1 MSSNAQVRRRAVQ
14 AARGESPFDLL
25 LIDAQIVD
33 MATGEIRP
41 ADVGIVGEMIASVHP
56 RGSREDAHE
65 VRSLAGGYL
74 SPGLMDTHVHL
85 ESSHLPPE
93 RYAEIVLTQGTTAV
107 FWDPH
112 ELANV
117 LGVAGVRYAVD
128 ASRHLP
134 LQVMVAAPSS
144 VPSTPGL
151 EMSGADFA
159 GEEMETMLGWP
170 EVRGVAGVRYA
181 VDASRHLP
189 LQVMVAAPS
198 SVPSTPGLEMSGAD
212 FAGEEMETMLGWPEV
227 RGVAEVMDMHG
238 VLHGSERMQEIV
250 QAGLNSGKLIEGH
263 ARGLSG
269 ADLQAYLAAGVTSDH
284 ELTSA
289 DDALEK
295 LRAGL
300 TIEIRGS
307 HPYLLPDIVAALK
320 TLPHL
325 SSQITVCTDDVP
337 PDILLEKGG
346 IIALLNLL
354 IEHGLPAVDA
364 LRFATLN
371 AAIRLQRHDLGLI
384 AAGRRAD
391 LVVFDSLEKLVA
403 REVYV
408 GGKLLARAGNLLTP
422 IAPAAGVTPP
432 RDTLQIAPL
441 RADDFILRVQGI
453 RHGIARL
460 RHIRGA
466 RFTQWGEVEVQVRDG
481 KVQLP
486 AGFSLIWVKHRHGRH
501 QATPQIAL
509 LEGWGELHGAIATS
523 YSHDSHNLVV
533 LGRDANDMALAAN
546 QLIASGGGM
555 ALAQQGEILAH
566 VAMPIAGMLSD
577 LPAAELARQF
587 RELRDLS
594 SQVADWEP
602 PYRVFKAI
610 EGTCLAC
617 NAGPHLTDLGLT
629 DGGSRQIVD
638 PLIACREIPEPT
650 DHNNNPQGA

>member
-1 MSSNAQVRRRAVQ
+1 MTSETRRRAVQ
-14 AARGESPFDLL
+14 AARGETPFDLL
-25 LIDAQIVD
+25 LTHARIID
-33 MATGEIRP
+33 MATGEIRE
-41 ADVGIVGEMIASVHP
+41 ADIGIVGELIASVHP
-56 RGSREDAHE
+56 RGSRTDAHE
-65 VRSLAGGYL
+65 IQDLNNQYV

-85 ESSHLPPE
+85 ESSHLLPA
-93 RYAEIVLTQGTTAV
+93 RYAEIVLAQGTTAV

-117 LGVAGVRYAVD
+117 LGIEGVRFAIE
-128 ASRHLP
+128 ASRNLP

-159 GEEMETMLGWP
+159 GQEMQTLLSWP
-170 EVRGVAGVRYA
+170 
-181 VDASRHLP
+181 D
-189 LQVMVAAPS
+189 
-198 SVPSTPGLEMSGAD
+198 
-212 FAGEEMETMLGWPEV
+212 V

-238 VLHGSERMQEIV
+238 VLNGSPRMLEIM
-250 QAGLNSGKLIEGH
+250 QAGLESGKLIEGH

-300 TIEIRGS
+300 MLEIRGS
-307 HPYLLPDIVAALK
+307 HPYLLPDIVNALK

-354 IEHGLPAVDA
+354 IGHGLAATDA

-371 AAIRLQRHDLGLI
+371 AAIRLQRNDLGLI

-391 LVVFDSLEKLVA
+391 LVVFDSLQKLTA
-403 REVYV
+403 RQVYV
-408 GGKLLARAGNLLTP
+408 AGKEIARNGKMLTSLP
-422 IAPAAGVTPP
+422 DTPLTLP
-432 RDTLQIAPL
+432 RDTVQLPAPGV
-441 RADDFILRVQGI
+441 DDFQMRIANAQ
-453 RHGIARL
+453 HGVARL
-460 RHIRGA
+460 RHISGA
-466 RFTQWGEVEVQVRDG
+466 RFTRWGETEVQVRNG
-481 KVQLP
+481 RVQIP
-486 AGFSLIWVKHRHGRH
+486 SGFSLIWVQHRHARH
-501 QATPQIAL
+501 AAKPQIAL
-509 LEGWGELHGAIATS
+509 LEGWGELRGAIATS

-533 LGRDANDMALAAN
+533 LGRDPEEMALAARA
-546 QLIASGGGM
+546 LIQSGGGM
-555 ALAQQGEILAH
+555 ALAQHGQVIAH
-566 VAMPIAGMLSD
+566 VAMPIAGMLSE
-577 LPAAELARQF
+577 LPANELARQF
-587 RELRDLS
+587 KALRDRS
-594 SQVADWEP
+594 SLIADWEP

-629 DGGSRQIVD
+629 DGSTREIVD
-638 PLIACREIPEPT
+638 PLISYRETPDIT
-650 DHNNNPQGA
+650 S

>member
-1 MSSNAQVRRRAVQ
+1 MSSSAEARRRAVE
-14 AARGESPFDLL
+14 AARGEAPFDLL
-25 LIDAQIVD
+25 LTDAQIVD
-33 MATGEIRP
+33 MVTGEVRE
-41 ADVGIVGEMIASVHP
+41 ADVGIVGDMIASVHP
-56 RGSREDAHE
+56 RGSRRDARE
-65 VRSLAGGYL
+65 CRSLAGRYL
-74 SPGLMDTHVHL
+74 SPGLIATPVHL
-85 ESSHLPPE
+85 ESSHLPPA
-93 RYAEIVLTQGTTAV
+93 RYAEIVLAQGTTAV

-117 LGVAGVRYAVD
+117 LGVDGVRYAVA
-128 ASRHLP
+128 ASRDLP

-159 GEEMETMLGWP
+159 GKEMETML
-170 EVRGVAGVRYA
+170 A
-181 VDASRHLP
+181 
-189 LQVMVAAPS
+189 
-198 SVPSTPGLEMSGAD
+198 
-212 FAGEEMETMLGWPEV
+212 WPEV
-227 RGVAEVMDMHG
+227 RGVAEVMDMYG

-250 QAGLNSGKLIEGH
+250 QAGLSSGKLIEGH
-263 ARGLSG
+263 ARGLRG

-300 TIEIRGS
+300 TLQIRGS
-307 HPYLLPDIVAALK
+307 HPYLLPEIVRALK

-337 PDILLEKGG
+337 PDMLLEHGG
-346 IIALLNLL
+346 IINLLNQL
-354 IEHGLPAVDA
+354 IAHGLPATDA

-371 AAIRLQRHDLGLI
+371 AALRLRRSDLGLI

-391 LVVFDSLEKLVA
+391 LVVFDSLQRLCA
-403 REVYV
+403 QEVYV
-408 GGKLLARAGNLLTP
+408 AGRLLARGGRLLAP
-422 IAPAAGVTPP
+422 IADSGEAAP
-432 RDTLQIAPL
+432 RNTLQLAAL
-441 RADDFILRVQGI
+441 SADDFMMKIGGI
-453 RHGIARL
+453 RHGSARL

-466 RFTQWGEVEVQVRDG
+466 RFTEWGEVDVDIRDG
-481 KVQLP
+481 RVQLP

-501 QATPQIAL
+501 RATPQIAL
-509 LEGWGELHGAIATS
+509 LEGWGELRGAIATS

-533 LGRDANDMALAAN
+533 LGRSPEDMALAATR
-546 QLIASGGGM
+546 LIASGGGM
-555 ALAQQGEILAH
+555 ALAQAGEILAH

-577 LPAAELARQF
+577 LPAAELAQQF
-587 RELRDLS
+587 RTLRDLS
-594 SQVADWEP
+594 AKIADWEP

-629 DGGSRQIVD
+629 DGGTRQIVD
-638 PLIACREIPEPT
+638 PLISCRETAAPENA
-650 DHNNNPQGA
+650 DEERRHD

>member
-1 MSSNAQVRRRAVQ
+1 MTSETRRRAVQ
-14 AARGESPFDLL
+14 AARGETPFDLL
-25 LIDAQIVD
+25 LTHARIID
-33 MATGEIRP
+33 MATGEIRE
-41 ADVGIVGEMIASVHP
+41 ADIGIVGELIASVHP
-56 RGSREDAHE
+56 RGSRTDAHE
-65 VRSLAGGYL
+65 IQDLNNQYV

-85 ESSHLPPE
+85 ESSHLLPA
-93 RYAEIVLTQGTTAV
+93 RYAEIVLAQGTTAV

-117 LGVAGVRYAVD
+117 LGIEGVRFAIE
-128 ASRHLP
+128 ASRNLP

-159 GEEMETMLGWP
+159 GQEMQTLLSWP
-170 EVRGVAGVRYA
+170 DVC
-181 VDASRHLP
+181 
-189 LQVMVAAPS
+189 
-198 SVPSTPGLEMSGAD
+198 
-212 FAGEEMETMLGWPEV
+212 
-227 RGVAEVMDMHG
+227 GVAEVMDMHG
-238 VLHGSERMQEIV
+238 VLNGSPRMLEIM
-250 QAGLNSGKLIEGH
+250 QAGLESGKLIEGH

-300 TIEIRGS
+300 TLEIRGS
-307 HPYLLPDIVAALK
+307 HPYLLPDIVNALK

-354 IEHGLPAVDA
+354 IGHGLAATDA

-371 AAIRLQRHDLGLI
+371 AAIRLQRNDLGLI

-391 LVVFDSLEKLVA
+391 LVVFDSLQKLTA
-403 REVYV
+403 RQVYV
-408 GGKLLARAGNLLTP
+408 AGKEIARNGKMLTSLP
-422 IAPAAGVTPP
+422 DTPLTLP
-432 RDTLQIAPL
+432 RDTVQLPAPGV
-441 RADDFILRVQGI
+441 DDFQMRIVNAH
-453 RHGIARL
+453 HGVARL
-460 RHIRGA
+460 RHISGA
-466 RFTQWGEVEVQVRDG
+466 RFTRWGETEVQVRNG
-481 KVQLP
+481 RVQIP
-486 AGFSLIWVKHRHGRH
+486 SGFSLIWVQHRHARH
-501 QATPQIAL
+501 AAKPQMAL
-509 LEGWGELHGAIATS
+509 LEGWGELRGAIATS

-533 LGRDANDMALAAN
+533 LGRDPEEMALAARA
-546 QLIASGGGM
+546 LIQSGGGM
-555 ALAQQGEILAH
+555 ALAQHGHVIAH
-566 VAMPIAGMLSD
+566 VAMPIAGMLSE
-577 LPAAELARQF
+577 LPADELARQF
-587 RELRDLS
+587 KALRDRS
-594 SQVADWEP
+594 SLIADWEP

-629 DGGSRQIVD
+629 DGSTREIVD
-638 PLIACREIPEPT
+638 PLISYRETPDIT
-650 DHNNNPQGA
+650 S

>member
-1 MSSNAQVRRRAVQ
+1 MSSNAENRRRAVQ

-25 LIDAQIVD
+25 ITDANVVD
-33 MATGEIRP
+33 MATGEIRE
-41 ADVGIVGEMIASVHP
+41 ADVGIVGDMIASVHP
-56 RGSREDAHE
+56 RGSRSDTLEHH
-65 VRSLAGGYL
+65 SLPGVYL

-93 RYAEIVLTQGTTAV
+93 RYAEIVLAQGTTAV

-117 LGVAGVRYAVD
+117 LGVAGVRYAVE

-159 GEEMETMLGWP
+159 G
-170 EVRGVAGVRYA
+170 A
-181 VDASRHLP
+181 
-189 LQVMVAAPS
+189 
-198 SVPSTPGLEMSGAD
+198 
-212 FAGEEMETMLGWPEV
+212 EMETMLGWPEV

-238 VLHGSERMQEIV
+238 VLHGSCRMQEIV

-300 TIEIRGS
+300 TLEIRGS
-307 HPYLLPDIVAALK
+307 HPYLLPDIVKALK
-320 TLPHL
+320 SLPHL

-337 PDILLEKGG
+337 PDMLLEKGG

-354 IEHGLPAVDA
+354 IEHGLPATDA

-391 LVVFDSLEKLVA
+391 LVVFDSLEKLEA
-403 REVYV
+403 RAVYV
-408 GGKLLARAGNLLTP
+408 AGRQIARDGKLLNALS
-422 IAPAAGVTPP
+422 AAVGVTPP
-432 RDTLQIAPL
+432 RNTLQLSPL
-441 RADDFILRVQGI
+441 QATDFALRVNDIQ
-453 RHGIARL
+453 HGTARL

-466 RFTQWGEVEVQVRDG
+466 RFTQWGEVDVQIRNGEVQI
-481 KVQLP
+481 P

-501 QATPQIAL
+501 EAKPQIAL
-509 LEGWGELHGAIATS
+509 LEGWGELRGAIATS

-533 LGRDANDMALAAN
+533 LGRNAEDMALAAN

-555 ALAQQGEILAH
+555 ALAQNGDILAH

-577 LPAAELARQF
+577 KPAETLAAEF
-587 RELRDLS
+587 RNLRDLS
-594 SQVADWEP
+594 AMVADWEP

-629 DGGSRQIVD
+629 DGTTRQIVD
-638 PLIACREIPEPT
+638 PVLDSRETPEHT
-650 DHNNNPQGA
+650 TQQ

>member
-1 MSSNAQVRRRAVQ
+1 MTAETRRRAVQ
-14 AARGESPFDLL
+14 AARGVLPFDLL
-25 LIDAQIVD
+25 LTHTRIVD
-33 MATGEIRP
+33 MATGEIRE
-41 ADVGIVGEMIASVHP
+41 ADVGIVGNLIASVHP
-56 RGSREDAHE
+56 RGSRSDARETHD
-65 VRSLAGGYL
+65 LNNQYL

-85 ESSHLPPE
+85 ESSHLLPA

-117 LGVAGVRYAVD
+117 LGIDGVRLAIE
-128 ASRHLP
+128 ASRGLP

-159 GEEMETMLGWP
+159 GKEMNTL
-170 EVRGVAGVRYA
+170 
-181 VDASRHLP
+181 
-189 LQVMVAAPS
+189 
-198 SVPSTPGLEMSGAD
+198 
-212 FAGEEMETMLGWPEV
+212 LGWPEV

-238 VLHGSERMQEIV
+238 VLNGSPRMLEIM
-250 QAGLNSGKLIEGH
+250 QAGLESGKLIEGH

-300 TIEIRGS
+300 TLEIRGS
-307 HPYLLPDIVAALK
+307 HPYLLPDIVSALK

-337 PDILLEKGG
+337 PDMLMEKGG

-354 IEHGLPAVDA
+354 IEHGLPATDA

-371 AAIRLQRHDLGLI
+371 AAIRLQRNDLGLI

-391 LVVFDSLEKLVA
+391 LVVFDSLEKLTARSVFVA
-403 REVYV
+403 
-408 GGKLLARAGNLLTP
+408 GKL
-422 IAPAAGVTPP
+422 IAQDGAMLETIFDKPVALP
-432 RDTLQIAPL
+432 RDTVRLSAL
-441 RADDFILRVQGI
+441 TAKDFSMKIDGAN
-453 RHGIARL
+453 HGIARL
-460 RHIRGA
+460 RHISGA
-466 RFTQWGEVEVQVRDG
+466 RFTRWGETDVQVRNGAVEIPD
-481 KVQLP
+481 
-486 AGFSLIWVKHRHGRH
+486 GFSLIWVQHRHERH
-501 QATPQIAL
+501 AATPQIAL
-509 LEGWGELHGAIATS
+509 LEGWGELRGAIATS

-533 LGRDANDMALAAN
+533 LGRDPDDMALAAN
-546 QLIASGGGM
+546 ALIQSGGGM
-555 ALAQQGEILAH
+555 ALVQNGEIIAH

-577 LPAAELARQF
+577 LPPAELARQF
-587 RELRDLS
+587 KSLRDRS
-594 SQVADWEP
+594 SLIADWEP

-629 DGGSRQIVD
+629 DGSTRQIVD
-638 PLIACREIPEPT
+638 PLISYRETPDNT
-650 DHNNNPQGA
+650 Q

>member
-1 MSSNAQVRRRAVQ
+1 MSSSAEARRRAVE
-14 AARGESPFDLL
+14 AARGEAPFDLL
-25 LIDAQIVD
+25 LTDAQIVD
-33 MATGEIRP
+33 MVTGEVRE
-41 ADVGIVGEMIASVHP
+41 ADIGIVGDMIASVHP
-56 RGSREDAHE
+56 RGSRRDARE
-65 VRSLAGGYL
+65 CRSLAGRYL
-74 SPGLMDTHVHL
+74 SPGLIDTHVHL
-85 ESSHLPPE
+85 ESSHLPPA
-93 RYAEIVLTQGTTAV
+93 RYAEIVLAQGTTAV

-117 LGVAGVRYAVD
+117 LGVDGVRYAVA
-128 ASRHLP
+128 ASRDLP

-159 GEEMETMLGWP
+159 GKEMETML
-170 EVRGVAGVRYA
+170 A
-181 VDASRHLP
+181 
-189 LQVMVAAPS
+189 
-198 SVPSTPGLEMSGAD
+198 
-212 FAGEEMETMLGWPEV
+212 WPEV
-227 RGVAEVMDMHG
+227 RGVAEVMDMYG

-250 QAGLNSGKLIEGH
+250 QAGLSSGKLIEGH
-263 ARGLSG
+263 ARGLRG

-300 TIEIRGS
+300 TLQIRGS
-307 HPYLLPDIVAALK
+307 HPYLLPEIVRALK

-337 PDILLEKGG
+337 PDMLLEHGG
-346 IIALLNLL
+346 IINLLNQL
-354 IEHGLPAVDA
+354 IAHGLPATDA

-371 AAIRLQRHDLGLI
+371 AALRLQRSDLGLI

-391 LVVFDSLEKLVA
+391 LVVFDSLQRLCA
-403 REVYV
+403 QEVYV
-408 GGKLLARAGNLLTP
+408 AGRLLARGGRLLAP
-422 IAPAAGVTPP
+422 IADSGEAAP
-432 RDTLQIAPL
+432 RNTLQLAAL
-441 RADDFILRVQGI
+441 SADDFMMKIGGI
-453 RHGIARL
+453 RHGSARL

-466 RFTQWGEVEVQVRDG
+466 RFTEWGEVDVDIRDG
-481 KVQLP
+481 RVQLP

-501 QATPQIAL
+501 RATPQIAL
-509 LEGWGELHGAIATS
+509 LEGWGELRGAIATS

-533 LGRDANDMALAAN
+533 LGRSPEDMALAAN
-546 QLIASGGGM
+546 RLIASGGGM
-555 ALAQQGEILAH
+555 ALAQAGEILAH

-577 LPAAELARQF
+577 LPAAELAQQF
-587 RELRDLS
+587 RTLRDLS
-594 SQVADWEP
+594 AKIADWEP

-629 DGGSRQIVD
+629 DGGTRQIVD
-638 PLIACREIPEPT
+638 PLISCRETAAPENA
-650 DHNNNPQGA
+650 DEERRHG

>member
-1 MSSNAQVRRRAVQ
+1 MSVTAQHRRRAIQ
-14 AARGESPFDLL
+14 AAKGEIAFDLL
-25 LIDAQIVD
+25 LTRTRVVD
-33 MATGEIRP
+33 MATGEIRD
-41 ADVGIVGEMIASVHP
+41 ADVGIVGELIASVHP
-56 RGSREDAHE
+56 RGSRTDAAE
-65 VRSLAGGYL
+65 VQDLAGAYL

-85 ESSHLPPE
+85 ESSHLPPA

-117 LGVAGVRYAVD
+117 LGVEGVRYAIE
-128 ASRHLP
+128 ASRRLP

-159 GEEMETMLGWP
+159 GDEMTTMLGWP
-170 EVRGVAGVRYA
+170 EI
-181 VDASRHLP
+181 S
-189 LQVMVAAPS
+189 
-198 SVPSTPGLEMSGAD
+198 
-212 FAGEEMETMLGWPEV
+212 
-227 RGVAEVMDMHG
+227 GVAEVMDMHG
-238 VLHGSERMQEIV
+238 VLHGSERMMAILD
-250 QAGLNSGKLIEGH
+250 AGLASGKLIEGH
-263 ARGLSG
+263 ARGLQG

-289 DDALEK
+289 EDALEK

-337 PDILLEKGG
+337 PDMLLEKGG
-346 IIALLNLL
+346 IIALLNQL
-354 IEHGLPAVDA
+354 IEHGLPATAA

-371 AAIRLQRHDLGLI
+371 AAIRLQRNDIGLI

-391 LVVFDSLEKLVA
+391 LVVFDSLEKLQA
-403 REVYV
+403 RRVYV
-408 GGKLLARAGNLLTP
+408 AGKL
-422 IAPAAGVTPP
+422 IADNGVILQRLHAPKNPPPP
-432 RDTLQIAPL
+432 RDTLHLGPV
-441 RADDFILRVQGI
+441 ADSDFMMRIGAM
-453 RHGIARL
+453 RHGMARL

-466 RFTQWGEVEVQVRDG
+466 RFTQWGEKEVAIRDG

-501 QATPQIAL
+501 DAQPQMAL
-509 LEGWGELHGAIATS
+509 LEGWGELRGAIATS

-533 LGRDANDMALAAN
+533 LGRDPHAMALAAN
-546 QLIASGGGM
+546 CLIDCGGGM
-555 ALAQQGEILAH
+555 ALAQHGEIIAH
-566 VAMPIAGMLSD
+566 VAMPIAGMLSE
-577 LPAAELARQF
+577 LPAEELAAQF
-587 RELRDLS
+587 RRLRERSGDI
-594 SQVADWEP
+594 ADWEP

-629 DGGSRQIVD
+629 DGATRQIVD
-638 PLIACREIPEPT
+638 PLIDWRETP
-650 DHNNNPQGA
+650 DHS

>member
-1 MSSNAQVRRRAVQ
+1 MSSSAENRRRAVQ
-14 AARGESPFDLL
+14 AARGASPFDLL
-25 LIDAQIVD
+25 LTDAQIVD
-33 MATGEIRP
+33 MVTGEIRE

-56 RGSREDAHE
+56 RGSRSDARERH
-65 VRSLAGGYL
+65 SLQGRYL

-85 ESSHLPPE
+85 ESSHLPPA
-93 RYAEIVLTQGTTAV
+93 RYAEIVLAQGTTAV

-117 LGVAGVRYAVD
+117 LGVDGVRYAVES
-128 ASRHLP
+128 SRHLP

-159 GEEMETMLGWP
+159 GAEMDAML
-170 EVRGVAGVRYA
+170 A
-181 VDASRHLP
+181 
-189 LQVMVAAPS
+189 
-198 SVPSTPGLEMSGAD
+198 
-212 FAGEEMETMLGWPEV
+212 WPEV

-238 VLHGSERMQEIV
+238 VLNGSERMQEIV

-289 DDALEK
+289 EDALEK

-300 TIEIRGS
+300 TLEIRGS

-337 PDILLEKGG
+337 PDQLLEKGG
-346 IIALLNLL
+346 IINLLNQL
-354 IEHGLPAVDA
+354 IGHGLPAVDV

-371 AAIRLQRHDLGLI
+371 AAIRLQRSDLGLI

-391 LVVFDSLEKLVA
+391 LVTFDSLETLTA

-408 GGKLLARAGNLLTP
+408 AGELLARDGTLRHPLAD
-422 IAPAAGVTPP
+422 AADVVPP
-432 RDTLQIAPL
+432 RDTLRLAPL
-441 RADDFILRVQGI
+441 AAEDFTLRIAGI
-453 RHGIARL
+453 RHGVARL
-460 RHIRGA
+460 RHISGA
-466 RFTQWGEVEVQVRDG
+466 RFTRWGEVDVQVRDG
-481 KVQLP
+481 QVVLP
-486 AGFSLIWVKHRHGRH
+486 DGFSLIWVKHRHGRH
-501 QATPQIAL
+501 PAAPRIAL
-509 LEGWGELHGAIATS
+509 LEGWGELRGAIATS
-523 YSHDSHNLVV
+523 YSHDAHNLVV
-533 LGRDANDMALAAN
+533 LGRDPQDMALAAN
-546 QLIASGGGM
+546 RLIASGGGM
-555 ALAQQGEILAH
+555 ALAQQGNILAH

-577 LPAAELARQF
+577 LPAAELAQQF
-587 RELRDLS
+587 RTLRERS
-594 SQVADWEP
+594 AEVADWEP

-629 DGGSRQIVD
+629 DGTTRQIVD
-638 PLIACREIPEPT
+638 PLISCRETAEPLT
-650 DHNNNPQGA
+650 AAREHKHG

>member
-1 MSSNAQVRRRAVQ
+1 MTSETRRRAVQ
-14 AARGESPFDLL
+14 AARGETPFDLL
-25 LIDAQIVD
+25 LTHARIID
-33 MATGEIRP
+33 MATGEIRE
-41 ADVGIVGEMIASVHP
+41 ADIGIVGELIASVHP
-56 RGSREDAHE
+56 RGSRTDAHE
-65 VRSLAGGYL
+65 IQDLNNQYV

-85 ESSHLPPE
+85 ESSHLLPA
-93 RYAEIVLTQGTTAV
+93 RYAEIVLAQGTTAV

-117 LGVAGVRYAVD
+117 LGIEGVRFAIE
-128 ASRHLP
+128 ASRNLP

-159 GEEMETMLGWP
+159 GQEMQTLLSWP
-170 EVRGVAGVRYA
+170 
-181 VDASRHLP
+181 D
-189 LQVMVAAPS
+189 
-198 SVPSTPGLEMSGAD
+198 
-212 FAGEEMETMLGWPEV
+212 V

-238 VLHGSERMQEIV
+238 VLNGSPRMLEIM
-250 QAGLNSGKLIEGH
+250 QAGLESGKLIEGH

-269 ADLQAYLAAGVTSDH
+269 ANLQAYLAAGVTSDH

-300 TIEIRGS
+300 TLEIRGS
-307 HPYLLPDIVAALK
+307 HPYLLPDIVNALK

-354 IEHGLPAVDA
+354 IGHGLAATDA

-371 AAIRLQRHDLGLI
+371 AAIRLQRNDLGLI

-391 LVVFDSLEKLVA
+391 LVVFDSLQKLTA
-403 REVYV
+403 RQVYV
-408 GGKLLARAGNLLTP
+408 AGKEIARNGKMLTSLP
-422 IAPAAGVTPP
+422 DTPLTLP
-432 RDTLQIAPL
+432 RDTVQLPAPGV
-441 RADDFILRVQGI
+441 DDFQMRIVNAH
-453 RHGIARL
+453 HGVARL
-460 RHIRGA
+460 RHISGA
-466 RFTQWGEVEVQVRDG
+466 RFTRWGETEVQVRNG
-481 KVQLP
+481 RVQIP
-486 AGFSLIWVKHRHGRH
+486 SGFSLIWVQHRHARH
-501 QATPQIAL
+501 AAKPQMAL
-509 LEGWGELHGAIATS
+509 LEGWGELRGAIATS

-533 LGRDANDMALAAN
+533 LGRDPEEMALAARA
-546 QLIASGGGM
+546 LIQSGGGM
-555 ALAQQGEILAH
+555 ALAQHGHVIAH
-566 VAMPIAGMLSD
+566 VAMPIAGMLSE
-577 LPAAELARQF
+577 LPADELARQF
-587 RELRDLS
+587 KALRDRS
-594 SQVADWEP
+594 SLIADWEP

-629 DGGSRQIVD
+629 DGSTREIVD
-638 PLIACREIPEPT
+638 PLISYRETPDIT
-650 DHNNNPQGA
+650 S

>member
-1 MSSNAQVRRRAVQ
+1 MSSSAEARRRAVE
-14 AARGESPFDLL
+14 AARGEAPFDLL
-25 LIDAQIVD
+25 LTDAQIVD
-33 MATGEIRP
+33 MVTGEVRE
-41 ADVGIVGEMIASVHP
+41 ADVGIVGDMIASVHP
-56 RGSREDAHE
+56 RGSRRDARE
-65 VRSLAGGYL
+65 CRSLAGRYL
-74 SPGLMDTHVHL
+74 SPGLIDTHVHL
-85 ESSHLPPE
+85 ESSHLPPA
-93 RYAEIVLTQGTTAV
+93 RYAEIVLAQGTTAV

-117 LGVAGVRYAVD
+117 LGVDGVRYAVA
-128 ASRHLP
+128 ASRDLP

-159 GEEMETMLGWP
+159 GKEMETML
-170 EVRGVAGVRYA
+170 A
-181 VDASRHLP
+181 
-189 LQVMVAAPS
+189 
-198 SVPSTPGLEMSGAD
+198 
-212 FAGEEMETMLGWPEV
+212 WPEV
-227 RGVAEVMDMHG
+227 RGVAEVMDMYG

-250 QAGLNSGKLIEGH
+250 QAGLSSGKLIEGH
-263 ARGLSG
+263 ARGLRG

-300 TIEIRGS
+300 TLQIRGS
-307 HPYLLPDIVAALK
+307 HPYLLPEIVRALK

-337 PDILLEKGG
+337 PDMLLEHGG
-346 IIALLNLL
+346 IINLLNQL
-354 IEHGLPAVDA
+354 IAHGLPATDA

-371 AAIRLQRHDLGLI
+371 AALRLQRSDLGLI

-391 LVVFDSLEKLVA
+391 LVVFDSLQRLCA
-403 REVYV
+403 QEVYV
-408 GGKLLARAGNLLTP
+408 AGRLLARGGRLLAP
-422 IAPAAGVTPP
+422 IADSGEAAP
-432 RDTLQIAPL
+432 RNTLQLAAL
-441 RADDFILRVQGI
+441 SADDFMMKIGGI
-453 RHGIARL
+453 RHGSARL

-466 RFTQWGEVEVQVRDG
+466 RFTEWGEVDVDIRDG
-481 KVQLP
+481 RVQLP

-501 QATPQIAL
+501 RATPQIAL
-509 LEGWGELHGAIATS
+509 LEGWGELRGAIATS

-533 LGRDANDMALAAN
+533 LGRCPEDMALAAN
-546 QLIASGGGM
+546 RLIASGGGM
-555 ALAQQGEILAH
+555 ALAQAGEILAH

-577 LPAAELARQF
+577 LPAAELAQQF
-587 RELRDLS
+587 RTLRDLS
-594 SQVADWEP
+594 AKIADWEP

-629 DGGSRQIVD
+629 DGGTRQIVD
-638 PLIACREIPEPT
+638 PLISCRETAAPENANEERR
-650 DHNNNPQGA
+650 HG

>member
-1 MSSNAQVRRRAVQ
+1 MSSSAENRRRAVQ
-14 AARGESPFDLL
+14 AARGELPFDLL
-25 LIDAQIVD
+25 LTGGQIVD
-33 MATGEIRP
+33 MVTGEIRA

-56 RGSREDAHE
+56 RGSRSDAAE
-65 VRSLAGGYL
+65 SRDLRGAYL

-93 RYAEIVLTQGTTAV
+93 RYAEIVLAQGTTAV

-117 LGVAGVRYAVD
+117 LGVEGVRYAVA
-128 ASRHLP
+128 ASRNLP
-134 LQVMVAAPSS
+134 LEVMVAAPSS

-159 GEEMETMLGWP
+159 GEEMTTML
-170 EVRGVAGVRYA
+170 A
-181 VDASRHLP
+181 
-189 LQVMVAAPS
+189 
-198 SVPSTPGLEMSGAD
+198 
-212 FAGEEMETMLGWPEV
+212 WPEV

-238 VLHGSERMQEIV
+238 VLHASERMQEIV

-263 ARGLSG
+263 ARGLNG

-289 DDALEK
+289 EDALEK

-300 TIEIRGS
+300 TLQIRGS
-307 HPYLLPDIVAALK
+307 HPYLLEDIVKALK

-337 PDILLEKGG
+337 PDMLLEKGG

-354 IEHGLPAVDA
+354 IGHGLPATDA

-371 AAIRLQRHDLGLI
+371 AAIRLQRNDLGLI

-391 LVVFDSLEKLVA
+391 LVVFPALDKLQA

-408 GGKLLARAGNLLTP
+408 AGKLIARDGQLRHP
-422 IAPAAGVTPP
+422 IPAATDVTPP
-432 RDTLQIAPL
+432 RDTLQLAPL
-441 RADDFILRVQGI
+441 SADDFILKVGGI
-453 RHGIARL
+453 RHGVARL

-466 RFTQWGEVEVQVRDG
+466 RFTQWGEVEVQIRDG
-481 KVQLP
+481 SVQLP
-486 AGFSLIWVKHRHGRH
+486 DGFSLIWVKHRHGRH

-509 LEGWGELHGAIATS
+509 LEGWGELRGAIATS

-533 LGRDANDMALAAN
+533 LGRDAEEMARAAN
-546 QLIASGGGM
+546 RLIASGGGM
-555 ALAQQGEILAH
+555 ALAQRGEILAH

-577 LPAAELARQF
+577 LPAPELARQF

-594 SQVADWEP
+594 AEIADWEP

-629 DGGSRQIVD
+629 DGTTRRIVD
-638 PLIACREIPEPT
+638 PLIACRETPEHT
-650 DHNNNPQGA
+650 NNNNHHGA

>member
-1 MSSNAQVRRRAVQ
+1 MSSSAETRRRAVQ

-25 LIDAQIVD
+25 LTDAQIVD
-33 MATGEIRP
+33 MASGEIRE

-56 RGSREDAHE
+56 LGSRSDAHE
-65 VRSLAGGYL
+65 CRSLAGYFL

-117 LGVAGVRYAVD
+117 LGVEGVRYAVA
-128 ASRHLP
+128 ASRDLP

-159 GEEMETMLGWP
+159 GAEMETML
-170 EVRGVAGVRYA
+170 A
-181 VDASRHLP
+181 
-189 LQVMVAAPS
+189 
-198 SVPSTPGLEMSGAD
+198 
-212 FAGEEMETMLGWPEV
+212 WPEV

-289 DDALEK
+289 EDALEK

-307 HPYLLPDIVAALK
+307 HPYLLPDIVKALK

-337 PDILLEKGG
+337 PDMLLEKGG

-354 IEHGLPAVDA
+354 IEHGLAATDV

-371 AAIRLQRHDLGLI
+371 AAIRLQRNDLGLI

-391 LVVFDSLEKLVA
+391 LVVFDSLEKLKA
-403 REVYV
+403 QEVYV
-408 GGKLLARAGNLLTP
+408 AGKLIARKGILLQP
-422 IAPAAGVTPP
+422 VSAAAGVTPP
-432 RDTLQIAPL
+432 RNTLQLTPL
-441 RADDFILRVQGI
+441 NPDDFILRVEDI
-453 RHGIARL
+453 RHGVARL

-481 KVQLP
+481 KVQIP
-486 AGFSLIWVKHRHGRH
+486 DGFSLIWVKHRHGRH
-501 QATPQIAL
+501 EAKPQIAL
-509 LEGWGELHGAIATS
+509 LEGWGELRGAIATS

-533 LGRDANDMALAAN
+533 LGRNADDMALAAN
-546 QLIASGGGM
+546 QLVASGGGM
-555 ALAQQGEILAH
+555 ALAQQGKILAH

-577 LPAAELARQF
+577 LPAPQLAQQF
-587 RELRDLS
+587 RQLRDLS
-594 SQVADWEP
+594 AEVADWEP

-629 DGGSRQIVD
+629 DGSTRQIVD
-638 PLIACREIPEPT
+638 PLIDCREIPEYIKHT
-650 DHNNNPQGA
+650 EHNNKHQGA

>member
-159 GEEMETMLGWP
+159 G
-170 EVRGVAGVRYA
+170 A
-181 VDASRHLP
+181 
-189 LQVMVAAPS
+189 
-198 SVPSTPGLEMSGAD
+198 
-212 FAGEEMETMLGWPEV
+212 EMETMLGWPEV

-269 ADLQAYLAAGVTSDH
+269 A
-284 ELTSA
+284 
-289 DDALEK
+289 
-295 LRAGL
+295 
-300 TIEIRGS
+300 
-307 HPYLLPDIVAALK
+307 
-320 TLPHL
+320 
-325 SSQITVCTDDVP
+325 
-337 PDILLEKGG
+337 
-346 IIALLNLL
+346 
-354 IEHGLPAVDA
+354 
-364 LRFATLN
+364 
-371 AAIRLQRHDLGLI
+371 
-384 AAGRRAD
+384 
-391 LVVFDSLEKLVA
+391 
-403 REVYV
+403 
-408 GGKLLARAGNLLTP
+408 
-422 IAPAAGVTPP
+422 
-432 RDTLQIAPL
+432 
-441 RADDFILRVQGI
+441 
-453 RHGIARL
+453 
-460 RHIRGA
+460 

-509 LEGWGELHGAIATS
+509 LEGWGELRGAIATS